1 MDKESNACPNPYYDL
16 SKAERQAVRSTIK
29 DDTTLLEQALKLGAS
44 PDTKT
49 SSGIPILTFAT
60 YFGSFN
66 VADRLIHT
74 DGINLEATTSEAD
87 FRATALIVAAVN
99 GRSDIAK
106 ALLEAGANPNTL
118 NTKQCNARK
127 LAELAKSKSV
137 YLGASDTAS
146 QQEEDYQN
154 IITMIDQSSK

>member
-1 MDKESNACPNPYYDL
+1 MDKETKACPNPYYNLDEA
-16 SKAERQAVRSTIK
+16 KRKAVRSAIK
-29 DDTTLLEQALKLGAS
+29 DDTALLEQALELGAS

-74 DGINLEATTSEAD
+74 DGINLEATTSETD

-99 GRSDIAK
+99 GRSDFAK
-106 ALLEAGANPNTL
+106 ALLQKGAKPNAL